1 MNNGENKSLPASA
14 ESAQISNFTNS
25 IVDNNS
31 ILECKNLFKNFA
43 NAEALKGID
52 LTIKRGRIVGLLGPN
67 GSGKSTLI
75 KLANGLLTPSSGE
88 IFINGLKPGIET
100 KKIVSYLPERTYLN
114 DWMKVSDIINFF
126 KDFYDNFNPK
136 KAYEM
141 LEKLNI
147 NPNDKL
153 KTMSKG
159 TKEKVQLIL
168 VMSRDADLYL
178 LDEPIAGVD
187 PAARDYILNTI
198 ITNYNEN
205 ATIIISTHLISDI
218 ERVLDDVIFISYGK
232 IFLTKSVDEIR
243 ETEGKSVD
251 TLFREV
257 FKC

>member
-1 MNNGENKSLPASA
+1 MNNDENNLLYD
-14 ESAQISNFTNS
+14 SAQNDSTSNFTNS
-25 IVDNNS
+25 NVDNNP
-31 ILECKNLFKNFA
+31 ILECNNLVKTYA
-43 NAEALKGID
+43 NSEALKGIN
-52 LTIKRGRIVGLLGPN
+52 LTINRGRIVGLLGPN

-126 KDFYDNFNPK
+126 NDFYDNFNPK
-136 KAYEM
+136 RAYEM
-141 LEKLNI
+141 LQKLNI
-147 NPNDKL
+147 NPDDKL

-218 ERVLDDVIFISYGK
+218 ERILDDVVFISYGK